1 VKKIKNYAERNE
13 NSMAI
18 KIDKIN
24 FLGWENSIKLS
35 NGIIDV
41 VATTDIG
48 PRIVRF
54 GFENDVNEFNLDPKT
69 IGLKGG
75 DEYRYYGGHRLWHSP
90 EDRKRTYIPDN
101 DEVDWHE
108 IENGVRLIQKPEKW
122 VNTQKQIDIILSPD
136 ESRVRLVHRI
146 TNLGAWPIELSAWTI
161 TVLNTEGIE
170 IIPQPNKDTDLLPNR
185 QIVLWPYSKMNDKR
199 VYWGEKYIALKQDPN
214 NKAPFKLGINNQE
227 GWAAYARGG
236 HLFVKRY
243 YPQHDTTY
251 PDFGVSFETYTNDW
265 MLEIETLS
273 PFTKLQ
279 PGETVEHVEEWEL
292 YNNVNVK
299 DIDEGA
305 FDEVVEKYC
314 RK

>member
-1 VKKIKNYAERNE
+1 MKKIKNYAERNE

-54 GFENDVNEFNLDPKT
+54 GFENNVNEFNLDPKT

-243 YPQHDTTY
+243 YPQHDATY

-292 YNNVNVK
+292 YNNVNIK

-305 FDEVVEKYC
+305 FDEIVEKYC

>member
-1 VKKIKNYAERNE
+1 
-13 NSMAI
+13 MAI
-18 KIDKIN
+18 KIDKIS

-41 VATTDIG
+41 VVTTDIG
-48 PRIVRF
+48 PRIVKF

-90 EDRKRTYIPDN
+90 EDRKRTYVPDN

-214 NKAPFKLGINNQE
+214 NREPFKLGINNQE

-243 YPQHDTTY
+243 YPQQDATY

-292 YNNVNVK
+292 YNNVNIK

>member
-1 VKKIKNYAERNE
+1 
-13 NSMAI
+13 MAI

-122 VNTQKQIDIILSPD
+122 VNTQKQIDIILNPD

-243 YPQHDTTY
+243 YPQHDATY

-305 FDEVVEKYC
+305 FDKVVEKYC

>member
-1 VKKIKNYAERNE
+1 MKKIKNYAERNE

-214 NKAPFKLGINNQE
+214 NTAPFKLGINNQE

>member
-1 VKKIKNYAERNE
+1 
-13 NSMAI
+13 MAI
-18 KIDKIN
+18 KIDKIS

-41 VATTDIG
+41 VVTTDIG
-48 PRIVRF
+48 PRIVKF

-90 EDRKRTYIPDN
+90 EDRKRTYVPDN

-214 NKAPFKLGINNQE
+214 NREPFKLGINNQE

-243 YPQHDTTY
+243 YPQHDATY

-292 YNNVNVK
+292 YNNVNIK

-305 FDEVVEKYC
+305 FDKVVEKYC

>member
-1 VKKIKNYAERNE
+1 MKKIKNYAERNE

-18 KIDKIN
+18 KIDKIS

-41 VATTDIG
+41 VVTTDIG
-48 PRIVRF
+48 PRIVKF

-90 EDRKRTYIPDN
+90 EDRKRTYVPDN

-214 NKAPFKLGINNQE
+214 NREPFKLGINNQE

-243 YPQHDTTY
+243 YPQHDATY

-292 YNNVNVK
+292 YNNVNIK

-305 FDEVVEKYC
+305 FDKVVEKYC

>member
-1 VKKIKNYAERNE
+1 
-13 NSMAI
+13 MTI

-24 FLGWENSIKLS
+24 FSGWENSIKLS

-75 DEYRYYGGHRLWHSP
+75 DEYRLYGGHRLWHSP
-90 EDRKRTYIPDN
+90 EDRKRTYAPDN
-101 DEVDWHE
+101 DPIDWHE
-108 IENGVRLIQKPEKW
+108 IENGVRLIQKLEKW

-136 ESRVRLVHRI
+136 ESKVRLVHRI
-146 TNLGAWPIELSAWTI
+146 TNFGAWPIELSAWAI
-161 TVLNTEGIE
+161 TVLATEGIE
-170 IIPQPNKDTDLLPNR
+170 IIPQPNKDTGLLPNR
-185 QIVLWPYSKMNDKR
+185 QIVFWPYSKMNDKR
-199 VYWGEKYIALKQDPN
+199 MFWGEKYIALKQDPN
-214 NKAPFKLGINNQE
+214 IKAPFKLGINNQE
-227 GWAAYARGG
+227 GWAAYIRGG

-243 YPQHDTTY
+243 YPQHDATY
-251 PDFGVSFETYTNDW
+251 PDFGVSFETYVDNW
-265 MLEIETLS
+265 ALEIETLS
-273 PFTKLQ
+273 PLAKLQ

>member
-1 VKKIKNYAERNE
+1 MKKIKNYAERNE

-90 EDRKRTYIPDN
+90 EDRKRTYVPDN

-122 VNTQKQIDIILSPD
+122 VNTQKQIDIILNPD

-243 YPQHDTTY
+243 YPQHDATY

-305 FDEVVEKYC
+305 FDKVVEKYC

>member
-1 VKKIKNYAERNE
+1 
-13 NSMAI
+13 
-18 KIDKIN
+18 
-24 FLGWENSIKLS
+24 
-35 NGIIDV
+35 
-41 VATTDIG
+41 
-48 PRIVRF
+48 
-54 GFENDVNEFNLDPKT
+54 
-69 IGLKGG
+69 
-75 DEYRYYGGHRLWHSP
+75 
-90 EDRKRTYIPDN
+90 
-101 DEVDWHE
+101 
-108 IENGVRLIQKPEKW
+108 
-122 VNTQKQIDIILSPD
+122 
-136 ESRVRLVHRI
+136 
-146 TNLGAWPIELSAWTI
+146 
-161 TVLNTEGIE
+161 
-170 IIPQPNKDTDLLPNR
+170 
-185 QIVLWPYSKMNDKR
+185 MNDKR

-243 YPQHDTTY
+243 YPQHDATY

>member
-1 VKKIKNYAERNE
+1 
-13 NSMAI
+13 MAI

-90 EDRKRTYIPDN
+90 EDRKRTYVPDN

-122 VNTQKQIDIILSPD
+122 VNTQKQIDIILNPD

-243 YPQHDTTY
+243 YPQHDATY

-305 FDEVVEKYC
+305 FDKVVEKYC

>member
-1 VKKIKNYAERNE
+1 
-13 NSMAI
+13 
-18 KIDKIN
+18 
-24 FLGWENSIKLS
+24 
-35 NGIIDV
+35 
-41 VATTDIG
+41 
-48 PRIVRF
+48 
-54 GFENDVNEFNLDPKT
+54 
-69 IGLKGG
+69 
-75 DEYRYYGGHRLWHSP
+75 
-90 EDRKRTYIPDN
+90 
-101 DEVDWHE
+101 
-108 IENGVRLIQKPEKW
+108 
-122 VNTQKQIDIILSPD
+122 
-136 ESRVRLVHRI
+136 
-146 TNLGAWPIELSAWTI
+146 WTI

-185 QIVLWPYSKMNDKR
+185 QIILWPYSKMNDKR

-243 YPQHDTTY
+243 YPQHDATY

>member
-1 VKKIKNYAERNE
+1 MKKIKNYAERNE

-18 KIDKIN
+18 KMEKIN

-54 GFENDVNEFNLDPKT
+54 GFESDVNEFNLDPKT
-69 IGLKGG
+69 ISLKGG

-90 EDRKRTYIPDN
+90 EDRKRTYVPDN

-122 VNTQKQIDIILSPD
+122 VNTQKQIDIILNPD

-243 YPQHDTTY
+243 YPQHDATY

>member
-1 VKKIKNYAERNE
+1 MKKIKNYAERNE

-18 KIDKIN
+18 KIDKMN

-90 EDRKRTYIPDN
+90 EDRKRTYVPDN

-108 IENGVRLIQKPEKW
+108 IENGMRLIQKPEKW

-136 ESRVRLVHRI
+136 ENKVRLIHRI

-161 TVLNTEGIE
+161 TVLATEGIE

-243 YPQHDTTY
+243 YPQHDATY

-279 PGETVEHVEEWEL
+279 PGETVEHIEEWEL

>member
-1 VKKIKNYAERNE
+1 
-13 NSMAI
+13 MAI

>member
-1 VKKIKNYAERNE
+1 
-13 NSMAI
+13 MAI

-75 DEYRYYGGHRLWHSP
+75 DEFKFYGGHRLWHSP

-243 YPQHDTTY
+243 YPQHDATY

-305 FDEVVEKYC
+305 FDKVVEKYC

>member
-1 VKKIKNYAERNE
+1 
-13 NSMAI
+13 MAI

-90 EDRKRTYIPDN
+90 EDRKRTYVPDN

-146 TNLGAWPIELSAWTI
+146 INLGAWPIELSAWTI
-161 TVLNTEGIE
+161 TVLATEGIE

-243 YPQHDTTY
+243 YPQHDATY

-299 DIDEGA
+299 DVNEDL
-305 FDEVVEKYC
+305 FDEIAKKYC
-314 RK
+314 ER

>member
-1 VKKIKNYAERNE
+1 
-13 NSMAI
+13 MAI

-90 EDRKRTYIPDN
+90 EDRKRTYVPDN

-136 ESRVRLVHRI
+136 ESRVRLIHRI

-214 NKAPFKLGINNQE
+214 NTAPFKLGINNQE

>member
-1 VKKIKNYAERNE
+1 
-13 NSMAI
+13 MAI

-41 VATTDIG
+41 VVTTDIG
-48 PRIVRF
+48 PRIVKF
-54 GFENDVNEFNLDPKT
+54 GFENDVNEFNLDPKA

-90 EDRKRTYIPDN
+90 EDRKRTYVPDN
-101 DEVDWHE
+101 DEVDWQE

-122 VNTQKQIDIILSPD
+122 VNTQKQIDIILNPE

-185 QIVLWPYSKMNDKR
+185 QIVLWPYSKMNDER

-214 NKAPFKLGINNQE
+214 NREPFKLGINNQE

-243 YPQHDTTY
+243 YPQQDATY

-305 FDEVVEKYC
+305 FDKVVEKYC

>member
-1 VKKIKNYAERNE
+1 MSVKIE
-13 NSMAI
+13 
-18 KIDKIN
+18 KIN
-24 FLGWENSIKLS
+24 FSGWENSIKLS
-35 NGIIDV
+35 NGIVDV
-41 VATTDIG
+41 VATTDVG

-54 GFENDVNEFNLDPKT
+54 GFEEDANEFNLDPKT
-69 IGLKGG
+69 LGLKGG
-75 DEYRYYGGHRLWHSP
+75 NEFRFYGGHRLWHSP
-90 EDRKRTYIPDN
+90 EDRKRTYVSDN
-101 DEVDWHE
+101 DPVDWHE
-108 IENGVRLIQKPEKW
+108 IENGIRLIQKPEKW

-136 ESRVRLVHRI
+136 ESKVKLIHRI
-146 TNLGAWPIELSAWTI
+146 ANLGAWPIELSAWAI

-214 NKAPFKLGINNQE
+214 NETPFKLGINNQE
-227 GWAAYARGG
+227 GWAAYIRKG

-243 YPQHDTTY
+243 YPQEDATY

-279 PGETVEHVEEWEL
+279 PGETIEHIEEWEL
-292 YNNVNVK
+292 YSDVNVK
-299 DIDEGA
+299 DIDESV
-305 FDEVVEKYC
+305 FEEVVEKYC
-314 RK
+314 RRKF

>member
-1 VKKIKNYAERNE
+1 MKKIKNYAERNE

-101 DEVDWHE
+101 DEVDWDE

-136 ESRVRLVHRI
+136 ESRVRLIHRI

>member
-1 VKKIKNYAERNE
+1 
-13 NSMAI
+13 MAI

-90 EDRKRTYIPDN
+90 EDRKRTYVPDN

-146 TNLGAWPIELSAWTI
+146 INLGAWPIELSAWTI
-161 TVLNTEGIE
+161 TVLATEGIE

-243 YPQHDTTY
+243 YPQHDATY

-305 FDEVVEKYC
+305 FDKVVEKYC

>member
-1 VKKIKNYAERNE
+1 MKKIKNYAERNE

-90 EDRKRTYIPDN
+90 EDRKRTYVPDN

-122 VNTQKQIDIILSPD
+122 VNTQKQIDIILNPD
-136 ESRVRLVHRI
+136 ESRVRLIHRI

-243 YPQHDTTY
+243 YPQHDATY

-279 PGETVEHVEEWEL
+279 LGETVEHVEEWEL

-305 FDEVVEKYC
+305 FDKVVEKYC

>member
-1 VKKIKNYAERNE
+1 
-13 NSMAI
+13 MAI

-146 TNLGAWPIELSAWTI
+146 TNLGAWPIELSVWTI

>member
-1 VKKIKNYAERNE
+1 MT
-13 NSMAI
+13 MAI
-18 KIDKIN
+18 KIEKVN
-24 FLGWENSIKLS
+24 FLGWENSVKLS

-75 DEYRYYGGHRLWHSP
+75 NEFRFYGGHRLWHSP
-90 EDRKRTYIPDN
+90 EDRKRTYVPDN
-101 DEVDWHE
+101 EPVDWHE

-161 TVLNTEGIE
+161 TVLNTGGIE

-185 QIVLWPYSKMNDKR
+185 QIVLWPYSKMNDER
-199 VYWGEKYIALKQDPN
+199 VYWGEKYIALRQNPS
-214 NKAPFKLGINNQE
+214 NKSPFKLGINNE
-227 GWAAYARGG
+227 AGWAAYAREG

-243 YPQHDTTY
+243 YPQQNAIY

-273 PFTKLQ
+273 PFTRLQ
-279 PGETVEHVEEWEL
+279 PGEAVEHIEEWEL

-299 DIDEGA
+299 DVNEDL
-305 FDEVVEKYC
+305 FDEIAKKYC
-314 RK
+314 ER

>member
-1 VKKIKNYAERNE
+1 MKKIKNYAERNE

-122 VNTQKQIDIILSPD
+122 VNTQKQIDIILNPD
-136 ESRVRLVHRI
+136 ESRVRLIHRI

-243 YPQHDTTY
+243 YPQHDATY

-279 PGETVEHVEEWEL
+279 PGETVEHIEEWEL

-299 DIDEGA
+299 DVNEDL
-305 FDEVVEKYC
+305 FDEIAKKYC
-314 RK
+314 ER

>member
-1 VKKIKNYAERNE
+1 MKKIKNYAERNE

-122 VNTQKQIDIILSPD
+122 VNTQKQIDIILNPD

-185 QIVLWPYSKMNDKR
+185 QIILWPYSKMNDKR

-243 YPQHDTTY
+243 YPQQDATY

>member
-1 VKKIKNYAERNE
+1 MKKIKNYAERNE

-90 EDRKRTYIPDN
+90 EDRKRTYVPDN

-122 VNTQKQIDIILSPD
+122 VNTQKQIDIILNPD
-136 ESRVRLVHRI
+136 ESRVRLIHRI

-185 QIVLWPYSKMNDKR
+185 QIILWPYSKMNDKR

-243 YPQHDTTY
+243 YPQHDATY

-305 FDEVVEKYC
+305 FDKVVEKYC

>member
-1 VKKIKNYAERNE
+1 
-13 NSMAI
+13 MAI

-54 GFENDVNEFNLDPKT
+54 GFKNDVNEFNLDPKT

-75 DEYRYYGGHRLWHSP
+75 DEFKFYGGHRLWHSP

-122 VNTQKQIDIILSPD
+122 VNTQKQIDIILNPD

-243 YPQHDTTY
+243 YPQHDATY

-279 PGETVEHVEEWEL
+279 LGETVEHVEEWEL

-305 FDEVVEKYC
+305 FDKVVEKYC

>member
-1 VKKIKNYAERNE
+1 MKKIKNYAERNE

-18 KIDKIN
+18 KMEKIN

-161 TVLNTEGIE
+161 TVLNTGGIE

-243 YPQHDTTY
+243 YPQHDATY

>member
-1 VKKIKNYAERNE
+1 MSVKIE
-13 NSMAI
+13 
-18 KIDKIN
+18 KIN
-24 FLGWENSIKLS
+24 FSGWENSIRLS

-54 GFENDVNEFNLDPKT
+54 GFEEDANEFNLDPRT
-69 IGLKGG
+69 LRLKGG
-75 DEYRYYGGHRLWHSP
+75 DEFRFYGGHRLWHSP

-101 DEVDWHE
+101 DPVDWHE
-108 IENGVRLIQKPEKW
+108 IENGIRLIQKPEKW
-122 VNTQKQIDIILSPD
+122 VNTQKEIDIVLNPN
-136 ESRVRLVHRI
+136 ENKVRLVHRI

-161 TVLNTEGIE
+161 TVLAPEGIE

-214 NKAPFKLGINNQE
+214 NRKPFKLGINNQE
-227 GWAAYARGG
+227 GWAAYVRGG
-236 HLFVKRY
+236 HLFIKRY
-243 YPQHDTTY
+243 YPKENATY

-273 PFTKLQ
+273 PLTKLQ
-279 PGETVEHVEEWEL
+279 PGETVEHIEEWEL
-292 YNNVNVK
+292 YDGVYVK
-299 DIDEGA
+299 DIDEDV
-305 FDEVVEKYC
+305 FDEIAKKYC

>member
-1 VKKIKNYAERNE
+1 
-13 NSMAI
+13 MAI

-101 DEVDWHE
+101 DEVDWDE

-214 NKAPFKLGINNQE
+214 NREPFKLGINNQE

-243 YPQHDTTY
+243 YPQQDATY

-292 YNNVNVK
+292 YNNVNIK

>member
-1 VKKIKNYAERNE
+1 MKKIKNYAERNE

-90 EDRKRTYIPDN
+90 EDRKRTYVPDN

-136 ESRVRLVHRI
+136 ESRVRLIHRI

-214 NKAPFKLGINNQE
+214 NTAPFKLGINNQE

>member
-1 VKKIKNYAERNE
+1 MKKIKNYAERNE

-90 EDRKRTYIPDN
+90 EDRKRTYVPDN
-101 DEVDWHE
+101 DEVDWQE

-122 VNTQKQIDIILSPD
+122 VNTQKQIDIILNPE

-170 IIPQPNKDTDLLPNR
+170 IIPQPNRDTDLLPNR

-214 NKAPFKLGINNQE
+214 NREPFKLGINNQE

-243 YPQHDTTY
+243 YPQQDATY

-299 DIDEGA
+299 DIDEDA

>member
-1 VKKIKNYAERNE
+1 
-13 NSMAI
+13 MAI

-90 EDRKRTYIPDN
+90 EDRKRTYVPDN

-146 TNLGAWPIELSAWTI
+146 INLGAWPIELSAWTI
-161 TVLNTEGIE
+161 TVLATEGIE

-243 YPQHDTTY
+243 YPQHDATY

-279 PGETVEHVEEWEL
+279 PGETVEHIEEWEL

-305 FDEVVEKYC
+305 FDKVVEKYC

>member
-1 VKKIKNYAERNE
+1 
-13 NSMAI
+13 MAI

-122 VNTQKQIDIILSPD
+122 VNTQKQIDIILNPD

>member
-1 VKKIKNYAERNE
+1 
-13 NSMAI
+13 MAI

-122 VNTQKQIDIILSPD
+122 VNTQKQIDIILNPD

-243 YPQHDTTY
+243 YPQHDATY

-292 YNNVNVK
+292 YNNVNIK
-299 DIDEGA
+299 DIDEGV

-314 RK
+314 RKIKS

>member
-1 VKKIKNYAERNE
+1 MKKIKNYAERNE

-90 EDRKRTYIPDN
+90 EDRKRTYVPDN

-122 VNTQKQIDIILSPD
+122 VNTQKQIDIILNPD
-136 ESRVRLVHRI
+136 ESRVRLIHRI

-243 YPQHDTTY
+243 YPQHDATY